1 MPTTI
6 RLPGA
11 LTMPNLSRLL
21 KVWPHDEPAIELDFR
36 DQRWV
41 EPAGTV
47 ALTCLVHAAS
57 NRGQEVT
64 VNVERCQNAVNWARM
79 GFFRNLGLP
88 EPGQRDRA
96 QDPGGRFSEIA
107 VVDDIDETDG
117 IAAGL
122 VAVANP
128 SERARL
134 IYLHVVTEAL
144 NNVAQHSGAVGYCAS
159 QYYPANNRVRF
170 AIGDCGVGLFENLR
184 DHRPETDTDAI
195 LLALKVGIKGRSRVP
210 PGLQP
215 RHLRNR
221 GVGLSAIRRLVV
233 GNGGTLTIRSGV
245 GRYTG
250 WVNGA
255 SIDGA
260 YRWPG
265 TLIDAEMP
273 RNTVNRDF
281 RAAMLEL
288 SAELRK
294 IERASRRRG
303 R

>member
-21 KVWPHDEPAIELDFR
+21 DIWPHDAPAIELDFGG
-36 DQRWV
+36 QRWV

-47 ALTCLVHAAS
+47 ALSCLVRAAT
-57 NRGQEVT
+57 RGGQEVT
-64 VNVERCQNAVNWARM
+64 VNFEGCQNASYWARM

-88 EPGQRDRA
+88 EPRQRYRP

-107 VVDDIDETDG
+107 VIDDIDETDG
-117 IAAGL
+117 VATGL
-122 VAVANP
+122 VAVADS

-159 QYYPANNRVRF
+159 QYYPERNRVRF
-170 AIGDCGVGLFENLR
+170 AIGDCGVGLFENLS
-184 DHRPETDTDAI
+184 DHNPESDTAAI
-195 LLALKVGIKGRSRVP
+195 LLALKVGVKGRSRVP
-210 PGLQP
+210 PGVLP

-233 GNGGTLTIRSGV
+233 GNGGTLRIRSGV

-250 WVNGA
+250 WVSGA
-255 SIDGA
+255 SIDNS

-273 RNTVNRDF
+273 RNNVNQEF
-281 RAAMLEL
+281 RATMSEL
-288 SAELRK
+288 SEEIRR
-294 IERASRRRG
+294 IERAARRRG